1 MLSDKTILFIR
12 KIAAPLSV
20 ALSFTLFCPPVLHSA
35 GEQSY
40 AREIQRYVAEDK
52 VYLLENLR
60 QKVALPSEKLLLEA
74 LLSEDGPQA
83 VSLYQKQL
91 ALYPDPALDQISR
104 SRIAAYSLAMEGAAP
119 VQPLANKQDTTKHL
133 PTAHIKKSEKK
144 VILPEKSKP
153 SQPRVK
159 VTKQDTTT
167 TGQPSFTVRFG
178 SFKNR
183 DNAKALAK
191 KISLYAPAETIKQG
205 ELYRVQLKN
214 NYASKQEAEAAAKKL
229 PFAGFVIPAI

>member
-1 MLSDKTILFIR
+1 MLSDKTILLLR
-12 KIAAPLSV
+12 KIFAPLSFV
-20 ALSFTLFCPPVLHSA
+20 LSFALFSPPVLHSA
-35 GEQSY
+35 VEQSY

-60 QKVALPSEKLLLEA
+60 QKVALPSEKLVLEA
-74 LLSEDGPQA
+74 LLSEDGSQA

-104 SRIAAYSLAMEGAAP
+104 SRIAACNFAMESTAP
-119 VQPLANKQDTTKHL
+119 APPLASKHDTTKHR
-133 PTAHIKKSEKK
+133 PASRIKKIEPK
-144 VILPEKSKP
+144 VALPDKTKPEKP
-153 SQPRVK
+153 QVT
-159 VTKQDTTT
+159 VTKQETSSA
-167 TGQPSFTVRFG
+167 GQKSFTVRFG
-178 SFKNR
+178 SFKSR
-183 DNAKALAK
+183 ENAEALSK
-191 KISLYAPAETIKQG
+191 KISRYAEAETFLRG

>member
-1 MLSDKTILFIR
+1 MLSDKSILLIR
-12 KIAAPLSV
+12 KIAALLSV
-20 ALSFTLFCPPVLHSA
+20 ALSVALFCPPVLHSA

-40 AREIQRYVAEDK
+40 AREILRYVAEDK

-60 QKVALPSEKLLLEA
+60 QKVALPSEKLVLEA

-104 SRIAAYSLAMEGAAP
+104 SRIAAYSLAMESAAP
-119 VQPLANKQDTTKHL
+119 VPLLASKQDSSRHL
-133 PTAHIKKSEKK
+133 LTSHIKKSEKK
-144 VILPEKSKP
+144 VRIPEKTTP
-153 SQPRVK
+153 VQPRVK
-159 VTKQDTTT
+159 VTKQETTSD
-167 TGQPSFTVRFG
+167 GQKGFTVRFG
-178 SFKNR
+178 SFKSR
-183 DNAKALAK
+183 ENAETLAK
-191 KISLYAPAETIKQG
+191 KISLYAPADIIKQE

-214 NYASKQEAEAAAKKL
+214 NYASKQEAEAATKKL